1 MDRHSVRRRLIVGV
15 SMAATVKVASH
26 QTPHQNHHHQKK
38 IEISVQNSERPAQ
51 RADDENGGNNP

>member
-1 MDRHSVRRRLIVGV
+1 
-15 SMAATVKVASH
+15 MAATVKVASH